1 MKTKG
6 FTIIELL
13 IVILLCAIILMA
25 VSGLYIASSKIFRYT
40 RPISDVL
47 EETRSGIVTLDFVF
61 SRWGAGVPCTN
72 NTCNISNATISC
84 SNYPPSNPICITCN
98 NGDFNSGCNDI
109 EFYASLYGIGFVV
122 SINENQ
128 ANLIS
133 CRLTTDKNH
142 NYYYIWQG
150 EKVINYNATSTPPI
164 YQLSELVPDDQDCI
178 KNFNG
183 IPNAKS
189 NSLVTLVS
197 NLSHTYTLQ
206 PGDIIMRVPHK
217 VRIYEKYDTD
227 GYWLCIEK
235 TDMAN
240 LTKEPEKRIIA
251 KLKDGESFKVYKE
264 GKGLRLEIEFESQ
277 SSPKKTLKI
286 ERYFAR

>member
-25 VSGLYIASSKIFRYT
+25 ISGLYIASDKIFRHT

-61 SRWGAGVPCTN
+61 SRWGAGVPCEN
-72 NTCNISNATISC
+72 NTCNISNTTIPC
-84 SNYPPSNPICITCN
+84 LNYPPSAPMCITCN

-122 SINENQ
+122 NVNGTQ
-128 ANLIS
+128 ANIIS
-133 CRLTTDKNH
+133 CRLTNDD
-142 NYYYIWQG
+142 YYYIWQG
-150 EKVINYNATSTPPI
+150 EKVLNYNATSTPAI
-164 YQLSELVPDDQDCI
+164 YQLSGLAPDDQDCI

-183 IPNAKS
+183 PPNAKS
-189 NSLVTLVS
+189 NSVVTLVS
-197 NLSHTYTLQ
+197 NSSYTYTLQ

-217 VRIYEKYDTD
+217 VRIYEDCKTNEC
-227 GYWLCIEK
+227 WLYIEK

-240 LTKEPEKRIIA
+240 STKEPEKRIIA
-251 KLKDGESFKVYKE
+251 KLKDGSSFKVYKE
-264 GKGLRLEIEFESQ
+264 GKVLRLEIEFESQ
-277 SSPKKTLKI
+277 SFPKKTLKI